1 MISRF
6 DRELMK
12 VKHFAV
18 NACLTPICSVHGL
31 AVTTVEGIGSTR
43 TRLHPVQERIAKAH
57 GSQCGFCT
65 PGIVMSMYALLR
77 DTPMPNMKDLEV
89 AFQGNLCRCT
99 GYRPIIEGY
108 KTFTQEFQDGGCG
121 MGDKCCKL
129 NGNSCGEEI
138 DSKLFEPSEFTPF
151 DSTQEPIF
159 PPELRL
165 SDQYDVEVQTFVNA
179 RGLTWFRP
187 VTLEQ
192 LLVFKKDYP
201 DAKIVVG
208 NTEVGVETKFKKFDY
223 KVLVYPARVKE
234 LTKVIVTDDGI
245 EIGSAVTLVELQ
257 EVLQKQIDEG
267 PEHETRLYRA
277 IVEMLHWFAGKQ
289 IRNVAS
295 IGGNIMTGSPI
306 SDLNPIF
313 TAAGIE

>member
-1 MISRF
+1 
-6 DRELMK
+6 
-12 VKHFAV
+12 
-18 NACLTPICSVHGL
+18 
-31 AVTTVEGIGSTR
+31 
-43 TRLHPVQERIAKAH
+43 
-57 GSQCGFCT
+57 
-65 PGIVMSMYALLR
+65 MSMYALLR
-77 DTPMPNMKDLEV
+77 DTPKPLMKDLEV

-99 GYRPIIEGY
+99 GYRPIIEGF
-108 KTFTQEFQDGGCG
+108 KSFTEEFGGCG

-129 NGNSCGEEI
+129 NGNACGEET

-165 SDQYDVEVQTFVNA
+165 SDQYDVQVQSFVND
-179 RGLTWFRP
+179 RGVTWFRP
-187 VTLEQ
+187 VTLQQ
-192 LLVFKKDYP
+192 LLQFKKDYP
-201 DAKIVVG
+201 TAKIVVG

-223 KVLVYPARVKE
+223 RRLVHPVQVME
-234 LTKVIVTDDGI
+234 LTKVTVTDKGI
-245 EIGSAVTLVELQ
+245 EVGAAVSLMELQ
-257 EVLQKQIDEG
+257 DILQQQIDKQ
-267 PEHETRLYRA
+267 PEDETRVYSA

-295 IGGNIMTGSPI
+295 VGGNIMTGSPI